1 MIDIHSHLLF
11 GVDDGS
17 RTLEESVHV
26 IKKLSEVGYTDI
38 ILTPHYINDSTYVS
52 TREENLDVL
61 KRLKVG
67 LIRNNV
73 NVNLYLGNEIYID
86 SEIANLLK
94 NNIISSLNDTKYLLI
109 ELPMSGE
116 NEIYY
121 DVFLDLIN
129 MGYKVI
135 LAHPERYISFQ
146 KDFNKIYELK
156 ELGVLLQSNVGSIL
170 GDYGRGAKKT
180 IKRLLKENLITFM
193 GTDIHHNK
201 EEYTFVLKAKKK
213 MGKYL
218 TQKQINNIFEN
229 NAKVLLNDKIED

>member
-11 GVDDGS
+11 GIDDGS
-17 RTLEESVHV
+17 RAIEESAY
-26 IKKLSEVGYTDI
+26 IIRNLYKIGYTDI
-38 ILTPHYINDSTYVS
+38 ILTPHYINGSSYS
-52 TREENLDVL
+52 SKKENNLDLL
-61 KRLKVG
+61 KRLKVE
-67 LIRNNV
+67 LIKKNIPI
-73 NVNLYLGNEIYID
+73 NLYLGNEIYID
-86 SEIANLLK
+86 SDILKLLK
-94 NNIISSLNDTKYLLI
+94 NGIISSLNDSKYLLI

-146 KDFNKIYELK
+146 KDFSKVYELND
-156 ELGVLLQSNVGSIL
+156 LGVLFQCNIGSIL
-170 GDYGRGAKKT
+170 GDYGHNAKKT

-201 EEYTFVLKAKKK
+201 SDYDFVEKAKKK
-213 MGKYL
+213 FKKYI
-218 TQKQINNIFEN
+218 TDDEINNIFEN
-229 NAKVLLNDKIED
+229 NAKRILNK

>member
-109 ELPMSGE
+109 ELPMSSE

-146 KDFNKIYELK
+146 KDFNKVYELK

>member
-156 ELGVLLQSNVGSIL
+156 ELGVLLQSNVESVL

>member
-146 KDFNKIYELK
+146 KDFNKVYELK

-218 TQKQINNIFEN
+218 TQKQVNNIFEN

>member
-121 DVFLDLIN
+121 DIFLDLIN

-156 ELGVLLQSNVGSIL
+156 ELGVLLQSNVGSVL

-201 EEYTFVLKAKKK
+201 EEYTFVLKDKKK

-229 NAKVLLNDKIED
+229 NAKVLLNDKIVD

>member
-156 ELGVLLQSNVGSIL
+156 ELGVLLQSNVGSVL

-193 GTDIHHNK
+193 GTDIHHN
-201 EEYTFVLKAKKK
+201 
-213 MGKYL
+213 
-218 TQKQINNIFEN
+218 IFHFHHS
-229 NAKVLLNDKIED
+229 

>member
-94 NNIISSLNDTKYLLI
+94 NNIISTLNDTKYLLI

-146 KDFNKIYELK
+146 KDFNKVYELK

>member
-121 DVFLDLIN
+121 DIFLDLIN

-156 ELGVLLQSNVGSIL
+156 ELGVLLQSNVGSVL

-213 MGKYL
+213 
-218 TQKQINNIFEN
+218 IFEN

>member
-146 KDFNKIYELK
+146 KDFNKVYELK

-170 GDYGRGAKKT
+170 GDYGKGAKKT

-201 EEYTFVLKAKKK
+201 EEYTFVEKAKKK

-229 NAKVLLNDKIED
+229 NAKVLLKDKIED

>member
-94 NNIISSLNDTKYLLI
+94 NNIISSLNDTRYLLI

-146 KDFNKIYELK
+146 KDFNKVYELK

>member
-146 KDFNKIYELK
+146 KDFNKVYELK

-229 NAKVLLNDKIED
+229 NAKVLLKDKIED

>member
-121 DVFLDLIN
+121 DIFLDLIN

-156 ELGVLLQSNVGSIL
+156 ELGVLLQSNIGSVL

>member
-156 ELGVLLQSNVGSIL
+156 ELGVLLQSNVGSVL

-213 MGKYL
+213 IGKYL

>member
-116 NEIYY
+116 SEIYY
-121 DVFLDLIN
+121 DIFLDLIN

-156 ELGVLLQSNVGSIL
+156 ELGVLLQSNVGSVL

-193 GTDIHHNK
+193 GTDII
-201 EEYTFVLKAKKK
+201 KK
-213 MGKYL
+213 
-218 TQKQINNIFEN
+218 NI
-229 NAKVLLNDKIED
+229 LLF

>member
-26 IKKLSEVGYTDI
+26 IKKLSEFGYTDI

-116 NEIYY
+116 SEIYY
-121 DVFLDLIN
+121 DIFLDLIN

-156 ELGVLLQSNVGSIL
+156 ELGVLLQSNVGSVL

>member
-156 ELGVLLQSNVGSIL
+156 ELGVLLQSNIGSVL

-213 MGKYL
+213 IGKYL

>member
-121 DVFLDLIN
+121 DIFLDLIN

-201 EEYTFVLKAKKK
+201 EEYTFVLKVKKK

>member
-94 NNIISSLNDTKYLLI
+94 NNIISSLNDTKHLLI

-121 DVFLDLIN
+121 DIFLDLIN

>member
-121 DVFLDLIN
+121 DIFLDLIN

-156 ELGVLLQSNVGSIL
+156 ELGVLLQSNVGSVL

-201 EEYTFVLKAKKK
+201 EEYTFVLKVKKK